1 MNITQ
6 NQGLQYKKLIEGFSS
21 KIGAPKTFDVNNE
34 DLINLENLKKQFD
47 SAVSDYSSLRKI
59 ISDNARNY
67 VTLKTKSNQEYKD
80 YIDRNIQLTDGSK
93 YYVTNSGVAKKYSNE
108 AWNSRHSSCKKISD
122 DPRPVSIA
130 NEAGLK
136 TNQPSI
142 LLGTA
147 MKVGEPC
154 GKGYQNIKVNI
165 PMHDDPKMVGCFYN
179 SSAAKEA
186 RNLVVKDETALNPD
200 SGESIIGT
208 GKTFEECRIE
218 ALKRLK
224 NFFSLTAV
232 DDNNKGTCI
241 VSNDTDKNLKYG
253 RHGSTIPLF
262 DTTKGKFYSW
272 STVKD
277 NVLRITGDISAE
289 DCRQQC
295 YDDDQCTAW
304 EKCDGAGGGCPNC
317 YLFKGITS
325 EPVNSKSTNYAEL
338 ITRNGRT
345 CNAKDSQGYYIGKPQ
360 KCKTVP
366 DVCQPR
372 KYEQIKDFYDCDV
385 TDSIGNP
392 TGFSHNKTR
401 RQVSSLLPEKYYL
414 KTTIKSTNGRWAA
427 SGQLK
432 HVMVAY
438 DDLAEKFSKEIEFRG
453 YVPKN
458 NTFTKTV
465 EVPFELEN
473 TELYGVSIYIGRDM
487 LQADWVK
494 LEVSFDNQSWVTIG
508 GDGDG
513 KFWDSSFSTRYN
525 DYFTI
530 RTDKEFSLNSILN
543 RNSRD
548 NINEGRMNTN
558 YPMWKPINNN
568 SNEWYSMHITGGDAL
583 IHGLEIQGNISKFN
597 LYYKNSAENSG
608 WIDYMGNSGT
618 KVKDL
623 YPEYGSNGKVT
634 VYFDY
639 PIPANVIMITNFTT
653 SDGKRPSLRANPVG
667 DTSNDGLQ
675 SRDNIVKFEGY
686 YSAIGAQAA
695 ALGTNLGE
703 KTFEECII
711 QAAKLNVRYF
721 GIFDYNKKTQK
732 VKCFFPSNNQANSS
746 ANDFYMA
753 GYENRWKKLESPKK
767 YSGNVG
773 YELGADNQNIAI
785 YTTDAKCKDRPKDG
799 KPIDCPSGTK
809 YYSTAQGMT
818 DQCCTERD
826 DCDAGFSTI
835 YSSEITDASTFGNEG
850 YVDRNNIL
858 HPYANMKIDETDSSC
873 PKTEVASVTGELWSK
888 FNMGTNMT
896 KEKTCGIAQLS
907 KEEKNTLKA
916 AENNLRDI
924 AENID
929 NKIESAY
936 KKNLELNETNVKN
949 KSEFKKRFDEYKK
962 QYKKVKSEY
971 STKIQTMYE
980 DLELKHSGDFVQI
993 AGIVALTGL
1002 VIGGGIYYMRKSKA
1016 TPGQSST

>member
-6 NQGLQYKKLIEGFSS
+6 NQGLQYKNLIEGFSS
-21 KIGAPKTFDVNNE
+21 ELGAPKTSKVNN
-34 DLINLENLKKQFD
+34 DDIINLEKLKKEYE

-59 ISDNARNY
+59 IADNARNY

-93 YYVTNSGVAKKYSNE
+93 YYITNSGLAKKYSDE
-108 AWNSRHSSCKKISD
+108 AWNSRHSSCKKISG
-122 DPRPVSIA
+122 DPRAVSIA
-130 NEAGLK
+130 NEDGLK

-142 LLGTA
+142 LLGSA
-147 MKVGEPC
+147 MKIGEPC

-179 SSAAKEA
+179 SSAAKES

-224 NFFSLTAV
+224 DFFSLTAV
-232 DDNNKGTCI
+232 DDTNKGTCI
-241 VSNDTDKNLKYG
+241 VGNNTEKNLKYG

-272 STVKD
+272 SNVKD
-277 NVLRITGDISAE
+277 NVLKLAGDISAE

-295 YDDDQCTAW
+295 YDDSECTAW
-304 EKCDGAGGGCPNC
+304 EKCKAGTGCQGC
-317 YLFKGITS
+317 YLFKGIAE
-325 EPVNSKSTNYAEL
+325 EPVNSKDTNFAEL

-345 CNAKDSQGYYIGKPQ
+345 CNAKDAQGYYIGKPQ
-360 KCKTVP
+360 KCKTIP

-385 TDSIGNP
+385 DDAFGNP
-392 TGFSHNKTR
+392 VSMGHNKTQR
-401 RQVSSLLPEKYYL
+401 RVSSLLPEKYYL
-414 KTTIKSTNGRWAA
+414 KITIKSTNGRWAA
-427 SGQLK
+427 SGQLR
-432 HVMVAY
+432 HVKVAY
-438 DDLAEKFSKEIEFRG
+438 DNLAEKFSESINFTG

-458 NTFTKTV
+458 NTFTKTI

-473 TELYGVSIYIGRDM
+473 TEIYGISIYIGRDM

-494 LEVSFDNQSWVTIG
+494 LEVSFDNENWVAIG

-513 KFWDSSFSTRYN
+513 KLWDSSFSTRYN

-543 RNSRD
+543 KNIRD
-548 NINEGRMNTN
+548 NVNEGRMNTN
-558 YPMWKPINNN
+558 HPVWKPLNN
-568 SNEWYSMHITGGDAL
+568 SNDWYELHLTGSDS
-583 IHGLEIQGNISKFN
+583 IIQGIEIKSNITKFN
-597 LYYKNSAENSG
+597 LYYKNNAENDG
-608 WIDYMGNSGT
+608 WVEYMGNNGT
-618 KVKDL
+618 KVKDI
-623 YPEYGSNGKVT
+623 YPEYNSNGST
-634 VYFDY
+634 TIYFDY
-639 PIPANVIMITNFTT
+639 PIPAYVVMIKNFIT
-653 SDGKRPSLRANPVG
+653 SDGKRVNLRANLIG
-667 DTSNDGLQ
+667 SDGIQ
-675 SRDNIVKFEGY
+675 SRNDKINFEGY
-686 YSAIGAQAA
+686 YSAIGGQAA

-703 KTFEECII
+703 KTFEECIT
-711 QAAKLNVRYF
+711 QAAKLNVKYF
-721 GIFDYNKKTQK
+721 GIFGYNKKTQK
-732 VKCFFPSNNQANSS
+732 VKCYFPSNNQANPS

-753 GYENRWKKLESPKK
+753 GYESRWKKLDNPKK

-773 YELGADNQNIAI
+773 FELGADTQNIAI
-785 YTTDAKCKDRPKDG
+785 YTTDATCKDRPKDG

-826 DCDAGFSTI
+826 DCDAGFSTV

-850 YVDRNNIL
+850 YIDRNNIL
-858 HPYANMKIDETDSSC
+858 HPYANMKIEETDTSC

-907 KEEKNTLKA
+907 SEEKSTLKN
-916 AENNLRDI
+916 AETNLRDI

-929 NKIESAY
+929 RRIESAY
-936 KKNLELNETNVKN
+936 EKNLELNETNVRN
-949 KSEFKKRFDEYKK
+949 KSEFKNKFDEYKK